1 MDRPAHDVGED
12 ELPAVDRLVEALP
25 GETFTPRRESD
36 ERGVP
41 CEVGGRT
48 GGRLCNVSCVATGQP
63 RAGEPKGQDLLDI
76 HSGSD
81 ATGSGSSRD
90 LTQPRC
96 AMDSCRVPDN
106 EQASAADSE
115 FYDTTYAGFADQ
127 LNATIRSEAFGEEIG
142 QNSWLTADEQRRFS
156 AWLELGA
163 SSDVLEVASGSGG
176 PALFM
181 VRETGCRVTGIDLHD
196 RGVAAANEAAAD
208 QGLSD
213 RARFVRVDA
222 REPLPFD
229 DGTFDALLCIDSINH
244 MYERARV
251 LGEWHRVLRS
261 GGRLLFTD
269 PITLTGMIRREE
281 MVVRS
286 GSMGEFVFTPPGVDE
301 ALLKAAGFGDI
312 RAEDVTP
319 NMAAVA
325 AAWRRARSG
334 HVADLDQIEGAGAN
348 ARFQEFLGVVERLAS
363 ERRLSRVAYLA
374 RKP

>member
-1 MDRPAHDVGED
+1 
-12 ELPAVDRLVEALP
+12 
-25 GETFTPRRESD
+25 
-36 ERGVP
+36 
-41 CEVGGRT
+41 
-48 GGRLCNVSCVATGQP
+48 
-63 RAGEPKGQDLLDI
+63 
-76 HSGSD
+76 
-81 ATGSGSSRD
+81 
-90 LTQPRC
+90 
-96 AMDSCRVPDN
+96 MDSCRVPND

-115 FYDTTYAGFADQ
+115 FYDATYGSFADQ

-142 QNSWLTADEQRRFS
+142 QNSWLTADEHRRFS

-196 RGVAAANEAAAD
+196 AGVAAANEAAAE

-222 REPLPFD
+222 REPLRFD
-229 DGTFDALLCIDSINH
+229 DGSFDALLCIDSINH

-269 PITLTGMIRREE
+269 SITVTGMIRREE
-281 MVVRS
+281 MVARS
-286 GSMGEFVFTPPGVDE
+286 GSMGEFVFTPPGIDE
-301 ALLKAAGFGDI
+301 ALLKAAGFEEI
-312 RAEDVTP
+312 RVEDVTP

-325 AAWRRARSG
+325 AGRRQARSG
-334 HVADLDQIEGAGAN
+334 HAADLDQIEGADAN
-348 ARFQEFLGVVERLAS
+348 AKFQEFLGVVERLAS
-363 ERRLSRVAYLA
+363 ERRLSRLAYLA

>member
-1 MDRPAHDVGED
+1 
-12 ELPAVDRLVEALP
+12 
-25 GETFTPRRESD
+25 
-36 ERGVP
+36 
-41 CEVGGRT
+41 
-48 GGRLCNVSCVATGQP
+48 
-63 RAGEPKGQDLLDI
+63 
-76 HSGSD
+76 
-81 ATGSGSSRD
+81 
-90 LTQPRC
+90 
-96 AMDSCRVPDN
+96 MDSCRVPDH
-106 EQASAADSE
+106 EHASSADNE
-115 FYDTTYAGFADQ
+115 FYDTTYGGFADQ

-208 QGLSD
+208 HGLSD

-334 HVADLDQIEGAGAN
+334 HVADLDQIEGAEAN
-348 ARFQEFLGVVERLAS
+348 AKFQQFLGVVERLAS